1 MCMDSSNEYEY
12 RLRMHCKC
20 HFFINVYGMSR
31 CHTIIIIIICVFVQ
45 EMVVHALKQTNSRSV
60 EAAIEYISRMNFQ
73 EPVREQI
80 TVAAARPVSTGI
92 KQAGR

>member
-1 MCMDSSNEYEY
+1 
-12 RLRMHCKC
+12 
-20 HFFINVYGMSR
+20 MSR
-31 CHTIIIIIICVFVQ
+31 CHTIIIICVFVQ